1 MRPHGKRFFCVYF
14 LCTHKKRPE
23 GMQILCSFNFAGS
36 QARSTNVHF
45 LSSTVYINLYRFY
58 IGFPHFARSSMGM
71 AHVVSEMSTFF
82 TDRTLCHD
90 CTSLT
95 LFIVIVRN
103 HRFATLD
110 ILTEELSFCK
120 QKYKFFKNYISFS
133 TKTGYNTYSIIHQR
147 GNFHPKMSYKVVENG
162 VNSSAIK

>member
-1 MRPHGKRFFCVYF
+1 
-14 LCTHKKRPE
+14 
-23 GMQILCSFNFAGS
+23 MQILCSFNFAGS

-45 LSSTVYINLYRFY
+45 LSSTVYLNLYRFY

-133 TKTGYNTYSIIHQR
+133 TKTGYNTYSIINKR

-162 VNSSAIK
+162 VNSSAIKWEKSRLL

>member
-1 MRPHGKRFFCVYF
+1 
-14 LCTHKKRPE
+14 
-23 GMQILCSFNFAGS
+23 
-36 QARSTNVHF
+36 
-45 LSSTVYINLYRFY
+45 
-58 IGFPHFARSSMGM
+58 
-71 AHVVSEMSTFF
+71 
-82 TDRTLCHD
+82 
-90 CTSLT
+90 SLT

>member
-1 MRPHGKRFFCVYF
+1 
-14 LCTHKKRPE
+14 
-23 GMQILCSFNFAGS
+23 MQILCSFNFAWS

-45 LSSTVYINLYRFY
+45 LSSTVYLNLYRFY
-58 IGFPHFARSSMGM
+58 IGFPHFVRSSMGM
-71 AHVVSEMSTFF
+71 AHVISEMSTFF

-162 VNSSAIK
+162 VNSNEYKKFREIWQI

>member
-1 MRPHGKRFFCVYF
+1 MR
-14 LCTHKKRPE
+14 
-23 GMQILCSFNFAGS
+23 
-36 QARSTNVHF
+36 
-45 LSSTVYINLYRFY
+45 
-58 IGFPHFARSSMGM
+58 M

-120 QKYKFFKNYISFS
+120 QKYKFFKNYISIS
-133 TKTGYNTYSIIHQR
+133 TKTGYNTYSIIHKR